1 MRKTLLLITFLS
13 CFCANAEELE
23 VINRAKSWL
32 VLIDNGQYQQSW
44 QQTDSLFKQAM
55 PQSNWSNVLKQ
66 VRVPLGKVILRKNL
80 SLMKYDSLPGTPD
93 GEYVIIQFQSQFMN
107 KEQAIET
114 ISLSKSSGQWQPIG
128 YFIN

>member
-1 MRKTLLLITFLS
+1 MRKMLLLITFLS

-107 KEQAIET
+107 KEQAVET
-114 ISLSKSSGQWQPIG
+114 ISLSKNSGQWQPLG

>member
-107 KEQAIET
+107 KEQAVET
-114 ISLSKSSGQWQPIG
+114 ISLSKNSGQWQPIG

>member
-23 VINRAKSWL
+23 VIHRAKSWL
-32 VLIDNGQYQQSW
+32 TLIDNGQYQQSW
-44 QQTDSLFKQAM
+44 QQADSLFKQKM
-55 PQSNWSNVLKQ
+55 PQSHWSKALKQ

-80 SLMKYDSLPGTPD
+80 SLMNYDSLPGTPD

>member
-1 MRKTLLLITFLS
+1 MRKMLLLITFLR

-80 SLMKYDSLPGTPD
+80 SLMKYYSLPGTPD
-93 GEYVIIQFQSQFMN
+93 GEYVIIQFQSQFIN
-107 KEQAIET
+107 KEHTIET
-114 ISLSKSSGQWQPIG
+114 ISLSKNSGQWQPIG

>member
-1 MRKTLLLITFLS
+1 MRKMLLLITFLS

-55 PQSNWSNVLKQ
+55 PQSNWSDVLKQ

-107 KEQAIET
+107 KEQAVET
-114 ISLSKSSGQWQPIG
+114 ISLSKNSGQWQPLG

>member
-1 MRKTLLLITFLS
+1 MRKTLLLIIFLS
-13 CFCANAEELE
+13 CFCAHAEELE
-23 VINRAKSWL
+23 VIHRAKSWL

-44 QQTDSLFKQAM
+44 QQTDSLFKQTM
-55 PQSNWSNVLKQ
+55 PQSNWSKALKQ

-80 SLMKYDSLPGTPD
+80 SLMNYDSLPALPD

>member
-1 MRKTLLLITFLS
+1 MRKTLLLIIFLS

-23 VINRAKSWL
+23 VIHRAKSWL
-32 VLIDNGQYQQSW
+32 TLIDNGQYQQSW
-44 QQTDSLFKQAM
+44 QQADLLFKQAM
-55 PQSNWSNVLKQ
+55 PQSNWSKALKQ
-66 VRVPLGKVILRKNL
+66 VRVPLGKVVLRKNL
-80 SLMKYDSLPGTPD
+80 SLMNYDSLPSLPD

-114 ISLSKSSGQWQPIG
+114 ISLSKNSGQWQPIG

>member
-23 VINRAKSWL
+23 VINHAKSWL

-93 GEYVIIQFQSQFMN
+93 GEYVIIQFQSQFIN
-107 KEQAIET
+107 KEHTIET
-114 ISLSKSSGQWQPIG
+114 ISLSKNSGQWQPIG

>member
-23 VINRAKSWL
+23 VINHAKSWL

-107 KEQAIET
+107 KEQAVET
-114 ISLSKSSGQWQPIG
+114 ISLSKNSGQWQPLG

>member
-1 MRKTLLLITFLS
+1 MRKTLLLIIFLS

-23 VINRAKSWL
+23 VIHRAKSWL
-32 VLIDNGQYQQSW
+32 TLIDNGQYQQSW
-44 QQTDSLFKQAM
+44 QQADSLFKQTM
-55 PQSNWSNVLKQ
+55 PQSNWSKALKQ

-80 SLMKYDSLPGTPD
+80 SLMNYDSLPSLPD

-114 ISLSKSSGQWQPIG
+114 ISLSKNSGQWQPIG

>member
-114 ISLSKSSGQWQPIG
+114 ISLSKNSGQWQPIG

>member
-1 MRKTLLLITFLS
+1 MRKMLLLITFLS

-107 KEQAIET
+107 KEQAVET
-114 ISLSKSSGQWQPIG
+114 ISLSKNSGQWQPIG

>member
-32 VLIDNGQYQQSW
+32 ILIDNGQYQQSW

-55 PQSNWSNVLKQ
+55 PQSNWSDVLKQ

-93 GEYVIIQFQSQFMN
+93 GEYVIIQFQSQFIN

>member
-1 MRKTLLLITFLS
+1 MRKTLLLIIFLS
-13 CFCANAEELE
+13 CFYANAEELE

-32 VLIDNGQYQQSW
+32 TLIDNGQYQQSW
-44 QQTDSLFKQAM
+44 QQADSLFKQTM
-55 PQSNWSNVLKQ
+55 PQSNWSKALKQ

-80 SLMKYDSLPGTPD
+80 SLMNYDSLPSLPD

>member
-13 CFCANAEELE
+13 CFCAKAEELE

-107 KEQAIET
+107 KEQAVET
-114 ISLSKSSGQWQPIG
+114 ISLSKNSGQWQPLG

>member
-107 KEQAIET
+107 KEQAVET
-114 ISLSKSSGQWQPIG
+114 ISLSKNSGQWQPLG

>member
-23 VINRAKSWL
+23 VINHAKSWL

-107 KEQAIET
+107 KEQTVET
-114 ISLSKSSGQWQPIG
+114 ISLSKNSGQWQPLG

>member
-13 CFCANAEELE
+13 CFCANAKELE

-107 KEQAIET
+107 KEQAVET
-114 ISLSKSSGQWQPIG
+114 ISLSKNSGQWQPLG